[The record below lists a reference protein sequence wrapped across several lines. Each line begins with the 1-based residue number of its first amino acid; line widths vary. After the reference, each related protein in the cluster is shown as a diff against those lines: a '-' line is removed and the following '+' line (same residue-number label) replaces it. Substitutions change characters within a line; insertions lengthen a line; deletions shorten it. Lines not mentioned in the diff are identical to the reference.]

1 MSPSAVPSFVS
12 SIPDRVAR
20 VQSGTLFMLADS
32 GCGNDGARFTHLAQ
46 FLQWLTPLIPIT
58 KDDQRVLGLLSPNAR
73 PVRLAQDDELDG
85 EVDAV
90 EDVDSLV
97 AGQAMPVEEDESPE
111 PVGRR
116 GIALRPEDWDE
127 DLEPADGA
135 GRHAELEWQETT
147 AEEHGDAISP

>member
-1 MSPSAVPSFVS
+1 MSPSAVPAFVS
-12 SIPDRVAR
+12 SIPERVAR
-20 VQSGTLFMLADS
+20 VQSGTLFMLAAS
-32 GCGNDGARFTHLAQ
+32 GCADDGVRFTHLAQ

-73 PVRLAQDDELDG
+73 PVRLAQDDELEG

-90 EDVDSLV
+90 EDVDGFV
-97 AGQAMPVEEDESPE
+97 AGPAMTVEKDKVPE

-116 GIALRPEDWDE
+116 GIALQPEDWDE
-127 DLEPADGA
+127 DLEPADEA
-135 GRHAELEWQETT
+135 GGHAELEWQDTT